1 MKLHVNICPLCCE
14 SNLIKDGDLFRCKVC
29 GSTLTPETMEGLE
42 ETLQKLMDQG
52 KSCDLGNMR
61 RLLRDRLA
69 AEHVSWQTVAEAA
82 SDILRAIPD
91 DFQAGFFYA
100 YANRK
105 SHRNEYV
112 FFLKSRAND
121 QLSDYVKK
129 LVYPYLIDGCDAN
142 SLIIGAVREFLI
154 CQGDYKK
161 EEKRLDEALRQRD
174 KENSYF
180 ADMERELFICHA
192 HSDIEKILPLIK
204 YLEDV
209 EALNCWYSE
218 RNLPKDCDNYKEEI
232 ERAIR
237 NCKAFVA
244 FLSYD
249 CAHSE
254 DVKWELTIAK
264 DLGKPI
270 RIEYRLEDIPN
281 PHHFKSFFDGI
292 QWIDGFNASR
302 ANEIAEKFA
311 RAIETT
317 SKPAKPAPS
326 PTPARSAGP
335 NLEIN
340 RIRLMILNEEYS
352 EASAEIDKL
361 LAADIQNPELWKLKL
376 DAVLEGSEE
385 PNGKAAK
392 ALKML
397 LACAGSKANEYKKEY
412 AFILEQP
419 KPKPVPAPAPKPT
432 PAPKVEPKPAAPV
445 LKPAPSPKKA
455 EAPAPKPASSPA
467 AKPSATKP
475 KAKPA
480 PESNP
485 LPKQKPILSPDG
497 KTVTYGLYPQTVVSD
512 RALIAKLE
520 TAPKSKINGWYLC
533 DGKYYAKATVKPYG
547 VDYKFSDG
555 TLVQKGDVRWFA
567 CEPIKWRVLLK
578 LNHSYNLLSEA
589 VLDARRFDKKTL
601 NYTQSEIRDWL
612 NGKFLSAAFC
622 CGDSAIEYD
631 QVSNSAYDSGVFASD
646 YMLVPDSFDRL
657 YLLSYS
663 EVTNTGYGFPS
674 NEGESN
680 TRIAKPTDYALAMG
694 ATRYWRNGACDW
706 WLRSQPPVHTSSARF
721 IYMDGHISYNRVEL
735 TQYGVR
741 PAMRII
747 I

>member
-249 CAHSE
+249 SAHSE
-254 DVKWELTIAK
+254 DVKWELTLAK
-264 DLGKPI
+264 EMAKSI
-270 RIEYRLEDIPN
+270 RIEYRLEDLPN

-292 QWIDGFNASR
+292 QWIDGFSASR
-302 ANEIAEKFA
+302 ADEIAEKYA
-311 RAIETT
+311 RATE
-317 SKPAKPAPS
+317 PAPKPVKPSAPVLS
-326 PTPARSAGP
+326 PSASA

-340 RIRLMILNEEYS
+340 RIQLLIFNEEYS
-352 EASAEIDKL
+352 EASAEVDKL
-361 LAADIQNPELWKLKL
+361 LAVDIQNPDLWKLKL

-385 PNGKAAK
+385 PNGKATK

-412 AFILEQP
+412 AFLLEQP
-419 KPKPVPAPAPKPT
+419 KPKPAPAPAPAPKP
-432 PAPKVEPKPAAPV
+432 A
-445 LKPAPSPKKA
+445 
-455 EAPAPKPASSPA
+455 APAPKPS
-467 AKPSATKP
+467 
-475 KAKPA
+475 PA
-480 PESNP
+480 PESHNDEGRNP
-485 LPKQKPILSPDG
+485 VLSSDG
-497 KTVTYGLYPQTVVSD
+497 KSVTYGLYPQTIVSD
-512 RALIAKLE
+512 QTLISRLEAL
-520 TAPKSKINGWYLC
+520 SKPEKNGWYLL
-533 DGKYYAKATVKPYG
+533 DGTYYAKVTARPYG
-547 VDYKFSDG
+547 VDYKFTNG
-555 TLVQKGDVRWFA
+555 VLVKKGAVCWFK
-567 CEPIKWRVLLK
+567 CEPITWQVLQKSNGRLF
-578 LNHSYNLLSEA
+578 LVSDA
-589 VLDARRFDKKTL
+589 ALDARRFDAESL
-601 NYTQSEIRDWL
+601 DYTESEIREWL
-612 NGKFLSAAFC
+612 NGEFLNSAFIR
-622 CGDSAIEYD
+622 GDSAMEVMY
-631 QVSNSAYDSGVFASD
+631 VSNSSSSCGCTPMEYTR
-646 YMLVPDSFDRL
+646 VPDSFDKL
-657 YLLSYS
+657 FLLSYF
-663 EVTNTGYGFPS
+663 EVTNPAYGFVS
-674 NEGESN
+674 KTSESN
-680 TRIAKPTDYALAMG
+680 TRIAGPTDYALAVGASRYYGNG
-694 ATRYWRNGACDW
+694 ATDW
-706 WLRSQPPVHTSSARF
+706 WLRSQAYDEDGDICVRF
-721 IYMDGHISYNRVEL
+721 ITIEGKVSYDYVTRE
-735 TQYGVR
+735 QYGVR
-741 PAMRII
+741 PAMYIKI
-747 I
+747 